1 MDVTAS
7 FNYEDDDQLIS
18 AHSSE
23 NLLNVSVILG
33 FRCVIPAGCLTAC
46 MYVCVCLIIWIAFT
60 ASTAP
65 STQCHHTLFFC
76 QELPI
81 NSSEGKVKS
90 TINVLNAKF
99 EVSLCL

>member
-33 FRCVIPAGCLTAC
+33 FRCVIPAA
-46 MYVCVCLIIWIAFT
+46 
-60 ASTAP
+60 
-65 STQCHHTLFFC
+65 STQCRHAFFC
-76 QELPI
+76 LQELPI